1 MWNLI
6 FPLYGVNPSTAPLRL
21 QIKLKRAAEWRN
33 RTSAVRLLYF
43 VLVQYCKLSTLSRRP
58 NTVRETSQLFAR
70 CRPNVHLL
78 LSQCCAVI
86 QDCGMIRLRDCLVMA
101 QTLHVVITFDLL
113 SFWYRGLW
121 NVDSSQPPI
130 RAPTEH
136 GGWVEA
142 GYPVCEVVALQFVKK
157 GDSEMSSRSSFPK
170 QSYLRQGSTPS
181 STPRVTLNR
190 LSCFAVRIGFD
201 SNTTERCGWSRCYSG
216 LRLGISP

>member
-33 RTSAVRLLYF
+33 RTEAVRLLYF

-70 CRPNVHLL
+70 CSPNVHLL

-101 QTLHVVITFDLL
+101 QTLHIVITFDLL

-121 NVDSSQPPI
+121 IAASLQYERRRS
-130 RAPTEH
+130 TEDGSKLDTQCARLSH
-136 GGWVEA
+136 
-142 GYPVCEVVALQFVKK
+142 C
-157 GDSEMSSRSSFPK
+157 SSSRKEIRRCPPGRASPNKAISDKEVRRP
-170 QSYLRQGSTPS
+170 LRQG
-181 STPRVTLNR
+181 
-190 LSCFAVRIGFD
+190 
-201 SNTTERCGWSRCYSG
+201 
-216 LRLGISP
+216 